1 MTPPASRLPLVV
13 LLVFS
18 ACTAPGEGVIALE
31 GATLID
37 GSGAAPVAN
46 TLLLVAHGHI
56 QTVARGG
63 EVPVPRGAV
72 RVSLAGKTIIP
83 GLIDGHAQVE
93 RWATPRYIAW
103 GVTTVRDLHSPPDSG
118 VALKNDLNLSAIL
131 GPRMFSAGPVID
143 GAPSADREAT
153 AVATPDAARRAVDQ
167 RAVAGADYVAVS
179 TGITRALLQPL
190 MDEAV
195 RLRLPVVATPGK
207 IDALAAARAGV
218 VSIEG
223 LAGVVQAAAPGRFF
237 AGWTTEAKAWNALD
251 SGVVARTAAALAATH
266 VAIVPMLVL
275 HEMRSRLNDP
285 TLLTRPTMRD
295 VPPWAASVR
304 DVAGVLGRTGVR
316 SVDFAAFR
324 RARVRQDQFVREFKR
339 AGGLIAAG
347 SGAADAL
354 LVPGAALH
362 DELELLVAAGFTPLE
377 AIGAAT
383 RQAAQL
389 LRADS
394 LGLVAPGKV
403 ADLVILN
410 SNPMND
416 IAATRDIAWVMAR
429 GRIVYPD
436 SVRRGWPK

>member
-1 MTPPASRLPLVV
+1 MTGGRAVRRSLALVW
-13 LLVFS
+13 L
-18 ACTAPGEGVIALE
+18 AGCAAPGEGVIALE

-37 GSGAAPVAN
+37 GSGAAPVPN

-56 QTVARGG
+56 QAVARGG
-63 EVPVPRGAV
+63 EVPVPRGAA

-83 GLIDGHAQVE
+83 GLIDAHARVE
-93 RWATPRYIAW
+93 RWAAPRYIAW
-103 GVTTVRDLHSPPDSG
+103 GVTSVRDVHSAPDSG
-118 VALKNDLNLSAIL
+118 FALKNDLNLGTIL
-131 GPRMFSAGPVID
+131 GPRMFSGGPVID
-143 GAPSADREAT
+143 GAPSTDKDAT
-153 AVATPDAARRAVDQ
+153 AVATPDAARKAVDQ

-179 TGITRALLQPL
+179 TGITAALLQPL
-190 MDEAV
+190 IDEAAP
-195 RLRLPVVATPGK
+195 LRLPVVATAGK

-223 LAGVVQAAAPGRFF
+223 LSGVVQAAGRDRFF
-237 AGWTTEAKAWNALD
+237 AGWTTEEKGWNALD
-251 SGVVARTAAALAATH
+251 SGVVARTATALAGTR
-266 VAIVPMLVL
+266 VAIVPTLVL
-275 HEMRSRLNDP
+275 HEMRSRLSDP
-285 TLLTRPTMRD
+285 TLLTRPTMVD

-304 DVAGVLGRTGVR
+304 DVAAVLRQTGWR
-316 SVDFAAFR
+316 SADFAAFR
-324 RARVRQDQFVREFKR
+324 RARARQDQFVREFKR

-383 RQAAQL
+383 RKAAQL

-394 LGLVAPGKV
+394 LGWVAPGKV
-403 ADLVILN
+403 ADLVVLN
-410 SNPMND
+410 GNPMND